1 MKIASIVGAR
11 PQFIKAAV
19 IGKAIAKR
27 SEAEE
32 IVIHTGQH
40 YDENMS
46 KIFFDELEIKK
57 PDFNLGVGSASHAVQ
72 TAKMLI
78 EIEKVLLDVKP
89 DWVVLY
95 GDTNSTIAGSLAAA
109 KIHIRTAHV
118 EAGLRSF
125 NMRMPEEINRILTDR
140 ISNVLFAPTQNAMN
154 LLAKEGLSTNAILSG
169 DVMFD
174 SILFYEKLA
183 EEKYSLE
190 EIIDLNEFYL
200 ATVHRAENTDIPERL
215 QNIFEAFSELDAPV
229 VVPLHPR
236 TRKLLDGVKYSDNV
250 KIIEPVSYLK
260 MVLLLKHSKKV
271 LTDSGGLQKEAYFLK
286 KPCVTL
292 RDETEWI
299 ETLEGNWNFI
309 VGANKEKIL
318 EKIAVNDFAE
328 QSNAFGDGKAGEKIV
343 DELIKRQS
351 K

>member
-1 MKIASIVGAR
+1 MKIVSIVGAR

-19 IGKAIAKR
+19 LDKALAKR
-27 SEAEE
+27 GDAEN
-32 IVIHTGQH
+32 IVVHTGQH

-57 PDFNLGVGSASHAVQ
+57 PDYNLGVGSGSHAEQ

-78 EIEKVLLDVKP
+78 EIERALLEIMP

-95 GDTNSTIAGSLAAA
+95 GDTNSTIAGALAAA
-109 KIHIRTAHV
+109 KIHMKTAHV

-140 ISNVLFAPTQNAMN
+140 ISNVLYAPTQNAMN
-154 LLAKEGLSTNAILSG
+154 LLAEEGLSRNAFFSG

-174 SILFYEKLA
+174 SILHYEKLA
-183 EEKYSLE
+183 EEKYSLD
-190 EIIDLNEFYL
+190 EITNLNEFYL
-200 ATVHRAENTDIPERL
+200 GTVHRAENTDVPERL
-215 QNIFEAFSELDAPV
+215 QNIFAAFSELDAPII
-229 VVPLHPR
+229 VPLHPR
-236 TRKLLDGVKYSDNV
+236 TRKLLRDVKYSDNV

-260 MVLLLKHSKKV
+260 MVLLLKNAKKV

-309 VGANKEKIL
+309 VGADKEKIL
-318 EKIAVNDFAE
+318 EKVAVQNFAE
-328 QSNAFGDGKAGEKIV
+328 QTNAFGDGHAGERIV
-343 DELIKRQS
+343 NDLIERG
-351 K
+351 

>member
-1 MKIASIVGAR
+1 MKIVSIVGAR

-19 IGKAIAKR
+19 IGKALDKI
-27 SEAEE
+27 SGAEE

-46 KIFFDELEIKK
+46 KIFFDELQIRK
-57 PDFNLGVGSASHAVQ
+57 PDYNLGVGSGSHAEQ
-72 TAKMLI
+72 TGKMLI
-78 EIEKVLLDVKP
+78 EIEKVLLDIFP

-95 GDTNSTIAGSLAAA
+95 GDTNSTIAGALAAS
-109 KIHIRTAHV
+109 KIHLKTAHV

-140 ISNVLFAPTQNAMN
+140 ISTKLFAPTQNAMD
-154 LLAKEGLSTNAILSG
+154 LLAKEGLEEHAYLSG

-183 EEKYSLE
+183 EEKYSLD
-190 EIIDLNEFYL
+190 EITDLDEFYL
-200 ATVHRAENTDIPERL
+200 GTVHRAENTDVPERL
-215 QNIFEAFSELDAPV
+215 QNIFSAFSELDAPIII
-229 VVPLHPR
+229 PLHPR
-236 TRKLLDGVKYSDNV
+236 TKKMLQGIKYSDNV

-260 MVLLLKHSKKV
+260 MVLLLKNAKKV

-286 KPCVTL
+286 KPCITL

-309 VGANKEKIL
+309 VGADKEKIL
-318 EKIAVNDFAE
+318 EKVAVNEFAE
-328 QSNAFGDGKAGEKIV
+328 QTNAFGDGKAGEKIV
-343 DELIKRQS
+343 GELLS
-351 K
+351 

>member
-19 IGKAIAKR
+19 IGKALAKR
-27 SEAEE
+27 ANAEE

-57 PDFNLGVGSASHAVQ
+57 PDFNLGVGSGSHAEQ

-78 EIEKVLLDVKP
+78 EIEKVLLETKP

-95 GDTNSTIAGSLAAA
+95 GDTNSTIAGALAAA
-109 KIHIRTAHV
+109 KIHMKTAHV

-154 LLAKEGLSTNAILSG
+154 LLAKEGLSDNSVLSG

-174 SILFYEKLA
+174 SILHYEKLA

-190 EIIDLNEFYL
+190 EITDLREFYL
-200 ATVHRAENTDIPERL
+200 GTVHRAENTDVPARL
-215 QNIFEAFSELDAPV
+215 QNIFEAFSELDAPII
-229 VVPLHPR
+229 VPLHPR
-236 TRKLLDGVKYSDNV
+236 TRKLLDGINYSDNV
-250 KIIEPVSYLK
+250 KIVEPVSYLE
-260 MVLLLKHSKKV
+260 MVLLLKNAKKV

-286 KPCVTL
+286 KPCITL

-309 VGANKEKIL
+309 VGADKEKIL

-328 QSNAFGDGKAGEKIV
+328 QTNAFGDGRAGEKIV
-343 DELIKRQS
+343 TELLER
-351 K
+351 

>member
-1 MKIASIVGAR
+1 MKIVSIVGAR
-11 PQFIKAAV
+11 PQFVKAAV
-19 IGKAIAKR
+19 IGKALDKF
-27 SEAEE
+27 SEVEE

-46 KIFFDELEIKK
+46 KIFFDELQIKK
-57 PDFNLGVGSASHAVQ
+57 PDYNLGVGSGSHAEQ
-72 TAKMLI
+72 TGKMLI
-78 EIEKVLLDVKP
+78 EIEKVLLDISP

-95 GDTNSTIAGSLAAA
+95 GDTNSTIAGALAAS
-109 KIHIRTAHV
+109 KIHLKTAHV

-140 ISNVLFAPTQNAMN
+140 ISTKLFAPTQNAMD
-154 LLAKEGLSTNAILSG
+154 LLAKEGLSEHAYLSG

-183 EEKYSLE
+183 EEKYLLDK
-190 EIIDLNEFYL
+190 ITDLNEFYL
-200 ATVHRAENTDIPERL
+200 GTVHRAENTDVPERL
-215 QNIFEAFSELDAPV
+215 QNIFSAFSELDAPII
-229 VVPLHPR
+229 VPLHPR
-236 TRKLLDGVKYSDNV
+236 TKKMLQGIKYSDNV

-260 MVLLLKHSKKV
+260 MVLLLKNAKKV

-286 KPCVTL
+286 KPCITL

-309 VGANKEKIL
+309 VGADKEKIL
-318 EKIAVNDFAE
+318 ERVAVNEFAE
-328 QSNAFGDGKAGEKIV
+328 QTNAFGDGRAGEKIV
-343 DELIKRQS
+343 AELLK
-351 K
+351 

>member
-19 IGKAIAKR
+19 IGKAVAKR
-27 SEAEE
+27 NDAEE

-46 KIFFDELEIKK
+46 KIFFDELEIRK
-57 PDFNLGVGSASHAVQ
+57 PDFNLGVGSASHAEQ

-78 EIEKVLLDVKP
+78 EIEKVLLEIKP

-95 GDTNSTIAGSLAAA
+95 GDTNSTIAGALAAA
-109 KIHIRTAHV
+109 KIHMKTAHV

-140 ISNVLFAPTQNAMN
+140 ISNALFAPTQNAMD
-154 LLAKEGLSTNAILSG
+154 LLAKEGLSENAYLSG

-183 EEKYSLE
+183 EEKYSVE
-190 EIIDLNEFYL
+190 EITSLNEFYL
-200 ATVHRAENTDIPERL
+200 ATVHRAENTDYPERL
-215 QNIFEAFSELDAPV
+215 QNIFSAFSELDAPV
-229 VVPLHPR
+229 IVPLHPR
-236 TRKLLDGVKYSDNV
+236 TKKLLQNIKYSDNV

-260 MVLLLKHSKKV
+260 MVLLLKNAKKV

-286 KPCVTL
+286 KPCITL

-309 VGANKEKIL
+309 VGADKDKIL
-318 EKIAVNDFAE
+318 EKIAVTEFAE
-328 QSNAFGDGKAGEKIV
+328 QSNAFGDGRAGEKII
-343 DELIKRQS
+343 DYLLR
-351 K
+351 

>member
-1 MKIASIVGAR
+1 MKIVSIVGAR
-11 PQFIKAAV
+11 PQFVKAAV
-19 IGKAIAKR
+19 IGKALDKF
-27 SEAEE
+27 SEVEE

-46 KIFFDELEIKK
+46 KIFFDELQIKK
-57 PDFNLGVGSASHAVQ
+57 PDYNLGVGSGSHAEQ
-72 TAKMLI
+72 TGKMLI
-78 EIEKVLLDVKP
+78 EIEKVLLDISP

-95 GDTNSTIAGSLAAA
+95 GDTNSTIAGALAAS
-109 KIHIRTAHV
+109 KIHLKTAHV

-140 ISNVLFAPTQNAMN
+140 ISTKLFAPTQNAMD
-154 LLAKEGLSTNAILSG
+154 LLAKEGLSEHAYLSG

-183 EEKYSLE
+183 EEKYSLN
-190 EIIDLNEFYL
+190 EITDLNEFYL
-200 ATVHRAENTDIPERL
+200 GTVHRAENTDVPERL
-215 QNIFEAFSELDAPV
+215 QNIFSAFSELDAPII
-229 VVPLHPR
+229 VPLHPR
-236 TRKLLDGVKYSDNV
+236 TKKMLQGIKYSDNV

-260 MVLLLKHSKKV
+260 MVLLLKNAKKV

-286 KPCVTL
+286 KPCITL

-309 VGANKEKIL
+309 VGADKEKIL
-318 EKIAVNDFAE
+318 ERVAVNEFAE
-328 QSNAFGDGKAGEKIV
+328 QTNAFGDGRAGEKIV
-343 DELIKRQS
+343 AELLK
-351 K
+351 

>member
-1 MKIASIVGAR
+1 MKIVSIVGAR
-11 PQFIKAAV
+11 PQFVKAAV
-19 IGKAIAKR
+19 IGKALDKI
-27 SEAEE
+27 SDAEE

-46 KIFFDELEIKK
+46 KIFFDELQIRK
-57 PDFNLGVGSASHAVQ
+57 PDYNLGVGSGSHAAQ
-72 TAKMLI
+72 TGKMLI
-78 EIEKVLLDVKP
+78 EIEKVLLDIFP

-95 GDTNSTIAGSLAAA
+95 GDTNSTIAGALAAS
-109 KIHIRTAHV
+109 KIHLKTAHV

-140 ISNVLFAPTQNAMN
+140 ISTKLFAPTQNAMD
-154 LLAKEGLSTNAILSG
+154 LLAKEGLEEHAYLSG

-183 EEKYSLE
+183 EEKYSLD
-190 EIIDLNEFYL
+190 EITDLDEFYL
-200 ATVHRAENTDIPERL
+200 GTVHRAENTDVPERL
-215 QNIFEAFSELDAPV
+215 QNIFSAFSELDAPIII
-229 VVPLHPR
+229 PLHPR
-236 TRKLLDGVKYSDNV
+236 TKKMLHGIKYSNNV

-260 MVLLLKHSKKV
+260 MVLLLKNAKKV

-286 KPCVTL
+286 KPCITL

-309 VGANKEKIL
+309 VGADKEKIL
-318 EKIAVNDFAE
+318 EKVAVNEFAE
-328 QSNAFGDGKAGEKIV
+328 QTNAFGDGKAGEKIV
-343 DELIKRQS
+343 GELLS
-351 K
+351 